1 MLITSLTCFDDAK
14 LVDIQFWQFN
24 VGTAELAWDF
34 QRGPIPQQVH
44 GLFARVHFLLSHYLQ
59 TFEEMIQYGFVEGWQ
74 ASCFGATARPQ
85 ARFIAHH
92 LESVEMPLTRPPLA
106 DPQLQRINN
115 VRQSFID
122 VWPILQRATTA
133 TNQAT
138 LQTILSMLQ
147 RQGREAGQEPTRRV
161 RAKNAHGK
169 RPSDKKD
176 DKGSRSKQRKH

>member
-1 MLITSLTCFDDAK
+1 MGTS
-14 LVDIQFWQFN
+14 
-24 VGTAELAWDF
+24 ELAWGF
-34 QRGPIPQQVH
+34 QRGPIPQSVH
-44 GLFARVHFLLSHYLQ
+44 GLFARVRFLSSHYLQ

-74 ASCFGATARPQ
+74 ASCFGATARLQ

-106 DPQLQRINN
+106 DPQLQRIAD

-122 VWPILQRATTA
+122 VRTLPQRAPAA

-147 RQGREAGQEPTRRV
+147 RQGREARQEPTRRV
-161 RAKNAHGK
+161 
-169 RPSDKKD
+169 
-176 DKGSRSKQRKH
+176 